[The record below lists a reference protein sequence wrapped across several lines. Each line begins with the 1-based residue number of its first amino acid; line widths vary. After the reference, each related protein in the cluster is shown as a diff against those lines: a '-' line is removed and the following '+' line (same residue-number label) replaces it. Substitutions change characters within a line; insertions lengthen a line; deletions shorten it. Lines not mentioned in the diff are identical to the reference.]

1 MLDDRLDPLARER
14 RAQPFRYDRLVP
26 RITVEG
32 SLDGPGLEQ
41 GFRTQPEWTVEEKR
55 TLIDRGRRLTDE
67 QLREIEPPL
76 AAEAY

>member
-1 MLDDRLDPLARER
+1 M
-14 RAQPFRYDRLVP
+14 
-26 RITVEG
+26 EG